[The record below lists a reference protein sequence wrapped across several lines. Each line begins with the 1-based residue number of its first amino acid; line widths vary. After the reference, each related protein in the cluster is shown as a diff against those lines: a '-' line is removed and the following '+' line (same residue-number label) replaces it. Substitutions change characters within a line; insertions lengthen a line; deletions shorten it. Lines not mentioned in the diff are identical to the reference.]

1 MGFSMKRVGII
12 TKQNKPEVVSFTRSL
27 VEWFSPK
34 QVEVYVEV
42 EMKGLFNPPLSTP
55 FLHFIRREDFPGQV
69 EMVIVLGGDG
79 TLLSVARMVWS
90 HGIPILG
97 VNFGG
102 LGFLTEVSLEEIY
115 PVLERVLRGDFKTK
129 PRDVL
134 RASVVRRGEK
144 LAEFT
149 VLNDVVINKGAL
161 ARIIELE
168 ITIDDEYLSTF
179 RSDGLIISTP
189 TGSTAYN
196 LSAGGPIVYPSLHN
210 LIITP
215 ICSHTLT
222 NRPIVIPDDVKVH
235 AILKSREEEVTL
247 TLDGQMGFPLEFE
260 DVVEVQKAEGQI
272 LLIQSPYRHYFELLR
287 EKLKWGE
294 R

>member
-1 MGFSMKRVGII
+1 MNRIGII
-12 TKQNKPEVVSFTRSL
+12 TKRNKPEVISFTRSL

-34 QVEVYVEV
+34 KLEVYVEE
-42 EMKGLFNPPLSTP
+42 EMKDLFNPPLKAP
-55 FLHFIRREDFPGQV
+55 FLHFIQREEFPSHV

-79 TLLSVARMVWS
+79 TLLSVARMVWRD
-90 HGIPILG
+90 GIPILG

-102 LGFLTEVSLEEIY
+102 LGFLTEISLEELY
-115 PVLERVLRGDFKTK
+115 PVLEQVVQGNFRTN

-134 RASVVRRGEK
+134 RASVVRKGAN
-144 LAEFT
+144 LAEFI

-161 ARIIELE
+161 ARIIDLE
-168 ITIDDEYLSTF
+168 ITIEREYLTTF
-179 RSDGLIISTP
+179 RADGLIISTP

-196 LSAGGPIVYPSLHN
+196 LSAGGPIVYPSLHT

-222 NRPIVIPDDVKVH
+222 NRPIVIPDDVKVQ
-235 AILKSREEEVTL
+235 ATLNSKEEEVTL
-247 TLDGQMGFPLEFE
+247 TLDGQRGFPLEFE

-272 LLIQSPYRHYFELLR
+272 FLIQSPYRHYFKLLR

>member
-1 MGFSMKRVGII
+1 MNRIGII
-12 TKQNKPEVVSFTRSL
+12 TKRNKPEVISFTRSL

-34 QVEVYVEV
+34 KLEVYVEE
-42 EMKGLFNPPLSTP
+42 EMKDLFNPPLKAP
-55 FLHFIRREDFPGQV
+55 FLHFIQREEFPSHV

-79 TLLSVARMVWS
+79 TLLSVARMVWRD
-90 HGIPILG
+90 GIPILG

-102 LGFLTEVSLEEIY
+102 LGFLTEISLEELY
-115 PVLERVLRGDFKTK
+115 PVLEQVVQGNFRTN

-134 RASVVRRGEK
+134 RASVVRKGTN
-144 LAEFT
+144 LAEFI

-161 ARIIELE
+161 ARIIDLE
-168 ITIDDEYLSTF
+168 ITIEREYLTTF
-179 RSDGLIISTP
+179 RADGLIISTP

-196 LSAGGPIVYPSLHN
+196 LSAGGPIVYPSLHT

-222 NRPIVIPDDVKVH
+222 NRPIVIPDDVKVQ
-235 AILKSREEEVTL
+235 ATLNSKEEEVTL
-247 TLDGQMGFPLEFE
+247 TLDGQRGFPLEFE

-272 LLIQSPYRHYFELLR
+272 FLIQSPYRHYFKLLR

>member
-1 MGFSMKRVGII
+1 MERIGII
-12 TKQNKPEVVSFTRSL
+12 TKRNRPEVISFTRSL
-27 VEWFSPK
+27 VEWFSPRK
-34 QVEVYVEV
+34 VEVFVEQ
-42 EMKGLFNPPLSTP
+42 EMKDLFDPPLSAS
-55 FLHFIRREDFPGQV
+55 FLHFIRREEFPSRV

-79 TLLSVARMVWS
+79 TLLGVARMVWR

-102 LGFLTEVSLEEIY
+102 LGFLTEISLEELY
-115 PVLERVLRGDFKTK
+115 PVLEQVLQGNFRTN

-134 RASVVRRGEK
+134 RASVLRKGEK
-144 LAEFT
+144 IAEFV

-161 ARIIELE
+161 ARIIDLE
-168 ITIDDEYLSTF
+168 ITIEREYLTTF
-179 RSDGLIISTP
+179 RADGLIISTP

-196 LSAGGPIVYPSLHN
+196 LSAGGPIVYPSLHT
-210 LIITP
+210 LVITP

-222 NRPIVIPDDVKVH
+222 NRPIVIPDDVKVN
-235 AILKSREEEVTL
+235 AVLNSREEEVTL
-247 TLDGQMGFPLEFE
+247 TLDGQLGFPLEFE

-272 LLIQSPYRHYFELLR
+272 LLIQSPYRQYFKLLR